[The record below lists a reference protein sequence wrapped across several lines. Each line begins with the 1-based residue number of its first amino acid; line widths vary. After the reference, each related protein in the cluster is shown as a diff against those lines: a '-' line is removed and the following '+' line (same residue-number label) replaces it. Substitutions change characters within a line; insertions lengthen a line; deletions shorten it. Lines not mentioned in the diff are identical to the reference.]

1 MKSEICVNR
10 QDLLKEEVYEA
21 RLDCGMSVSVLRKR
35 DYAKKYAV
43 VAADFGSIDNRFVMD
58 DTGEEVVLADGIAHF
73 LEHKLF
79 EEEFGSIEDEFA
91 KLGAYT
97 NAFTNHTMTGYLFSC
112 TDNFE
117 ESLKTLLSF
126 VSRPYFTDE
135 NVEKEKGIIA
145 QEIMMYDD
153 DPDWK
158 GFSTFLEA
166 MYHLNPVRID
176 IAGSV
181 ESISH
186 ITKEMLYQ
194 CYNSFYQPSNL
205 SLFIVGDVDPT
216 GTIDWLNSFANELSF
231 PSPSK
236 VTKVSLKEPDGV
248 KEGRTSI
255 EMSVSLP
262 QLYLGYKV
270 NDSYMCGKDLLRTYM
285 VSQMLMELF
294 IGKGS
299 KLYESLY
306 ADGIIDGSFDWQSEV
321 EKKFS
326 FLLMAGRTTDVDEL
340 ERRLTEGVD
349 NLLENGVDREDFDRV
364 KRQIMGAF
372 IRGFNSLE
380 YITYN
385 FLSYKLRG
393 VSLLNS
399 LEVANSI
406 SAEEVDAFARE
417 VMREDRK
424 VVSTV
429 MPA

>member
-1 MKSEICVNR
+1 MDLVRTETIRAKGFAGGYQKAVMPSGLTVLLYPTEGLSTAHCLLGCKVGS
-10 QDLLKEEVYEA
+10 QDCAFFDGEEEVHIPA
-21 RLDCGMSVSVLRKR
+21 GV
-35 DYAKKYAV
+35 
-43 VAADFGSIDNRFVMD
+43 
-58 DTGEEVVLADGIAHF
+58 AHF

-79 EEEFGSIEDEFA
+79 ESEEGDLFWKFA
-91 KLGAYT
+91 KTGASANAYT
-97 NAFTNHTMTGYLFSC
+97 SFDRTCYLFTATQNVAQSV
-112 TDNFE
+112 DI
-117 ESLKTLLSF
+117 LLGQIGA
-126 VSRPYFTDE
+126 PYLTDE

-248 KEGRTSI
+248 KEERTSI
-255 EMSVSLP
+255 KMSVSLP

-349 NLLENGVDREDFDRV
+349 DLLENGVDREDFDRV